1 MNVNCGA
8 RFLGDIF
15 RDFCFR
21 EIMCVCGGDL
31 KYAKN
36 KGCY

>member
-21 EIMCVCGGDL
+21 EIMCGGDL
-31 KYAKN
+31 KYVKN